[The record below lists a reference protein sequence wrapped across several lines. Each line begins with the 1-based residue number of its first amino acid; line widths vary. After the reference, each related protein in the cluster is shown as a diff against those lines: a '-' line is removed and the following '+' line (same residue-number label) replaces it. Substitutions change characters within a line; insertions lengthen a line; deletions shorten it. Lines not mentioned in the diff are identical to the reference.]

1 MSDEKIIELL
11 KVNKTDRAFSK
22 LYIDFPKVKKM
33 ILSKGGTKDDA
44 QDIFQEA
51 LIILYNKVNQGDFK
65 LTSKIGTYLYSV
77 SRFLWKDQL
86 IKNNKTVDSDFSNDQ
101 LIETN
106 KEELEEIIKKEEK
119 LKVIEQV
126 LKEISQKCQDI
137 FELFYF
143 KKLSM
148 KDIAIKMKYTS
159 ERVARTQKYKCVEQA
174 KKKIIIE

>member
-51 LIILYNKVNQGDFK
+51 LIFLYNKVNQGDFK

-126 LKEISQKCQDI
+126 LKEISQKCQEI

>member
-119 LKVIEQV
+119 LQVIEQV
-126 LKEISQKCQDI
+126 LKEISQKCQEI